1 MTQGA
6 GAKLGFKESTAMRPP
21 LAVIAALAFCIAT
34 GALAQSQPRPLPPGS
49 KPLEE
54 PPPPPVV
61 EADPSLEPQ
70 VTIRKEPDRTV
81 TEYRIKGKLYMMKVT
96 PASGPAYI
104 LMDHRGDG
112 SFSRLDNLDTGLRVP
127 QWVLLEF

>member
-1 MTQGA
+1 MTEGA
-6 GAKLGFKESTAMRPP
+6 GAKLAFKESTAMRLP
-21 LAVIAALAFCIAT
+21 LAALAFCIAT
-34 GALAQSQPRPLPPGS
+34 GALAQSQPRPPPPGS

-54 PPPPPVV
+54 PPLPPAVV
-61 EADPSLEPQ
+61 EGDPALEPQ
-70 VTIRKEPDRTV
+70 VSIRKEPDRTV

>member
-1 MTQGA
+1 VTEGA
-6 GAKLGFKESTAMRPP
+6 GAKLAFKESTAMRLP
-21 LAVIAALAFCIAT
+21 LAALAFCIAT
-34 GALAQSQPRPLPPGS
+34 GALAQSQPRPPPPGS

-54 PPPPPVV
+54 PPPPPAVV
-61 EADPSLEPQ
+61 EGDPALEPQ
-70 VTIRKEPDRTV
+70 VSIRKEPDRTV